1 MDADYDPA
9 TAPKK
14 SKKKKKKNK
23 LAQALAAEKP
33 VYDPGILG
41 TQSDVVGHVVLLLL
55 LDWINACVFIIIIT
69 VNMFQ

>member
-33 VYDPGILG
+33 VYDPGTLVLEISNCPLARLRLNLLG
-41 TQSDVVGHVVLLLL
+41 AS
-55 LDWINACVFIIIIT
+55 
-69 VNMFQ
+69 

>member
-41 TQSDVVGHVVLLLL
+41 TQ
-55 LDWINACVFIIIIT
+55 
-69 VNMFQ
+69 

>member
-23 LAQALAAEKP
+23 LAEALETKKP
-33 VYDPGILG
+33 IFNPGKYKSQVRSASLFFRETKTTFHAISLHG
-41 TQSDVVGHVVLLLL
+41 RQF
-55 LDWINACVFIIIIT
+55 A
-69 VNMFQ
+69 